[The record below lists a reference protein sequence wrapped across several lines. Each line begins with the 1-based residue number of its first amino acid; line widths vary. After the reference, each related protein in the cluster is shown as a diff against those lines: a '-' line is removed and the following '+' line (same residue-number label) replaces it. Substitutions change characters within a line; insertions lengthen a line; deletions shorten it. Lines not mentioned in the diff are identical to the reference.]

1 MDSTTEDIYKPSI
14 SKIKGKARV
23 LLFIIMLT
31 AFFRNLGLSIVNIG
45 LPKFIISLS
54 GTLTAYGLVIG
65 AFSITQSIF
74 QFPIASFS
82 DRFGRKKILLIG
94 ITLYIIG
101 TFLCYFAQD
110 IPQLIIFRAIQGAG
124 AYTSILQA
132 MIGDLFKKGRYG
144 KGMGFYSLS
153 MNSGYFVGIVLG
165 GVISTYLGFRNIF
178 SVSGL
183 LALISGIFILF
194 FYKEKRIP
202 VSNNDVYSNNG
213 TNNTKINFSSLKDL
227 LKRSQ
232 FIIIVL
238 LNCIRWFLF
247 GGIVAYLIWILQM
260 HFNLDE
266 MITSFLLLYIVFIYL
281 FFVIFSSRF
290 IDKKGPRKMM
300 LIGQSLVLI
309 FGSTFFYIDSSNN
322 LILFLIIISF
332 IAMGLA
338 TYDPSGNTLLLNFIV
353 KIDPNLKGTGLGFN
367 NSIGFFFSAL
377 GSIAICSAGEIFIL
391 FPFYIIFILIL
402 ISFIIALK
410 LIKGK

>member
-74 QFPIASFS
+74 QFPIASSS

-94 ITLYIIG
+94 IALYIVG
-101 TFLCYFAQD
+101 TFLCYFARD

-165 GVISTYLGFRNIF
+165 GIISTYLGFRNIF
-178 SVSGL
+178 SVSGM
-183 LALISGIFILF
+183 LALISGILILF
-194 FYKEKRIP
+194 FYNEKKTKIP
-202 VSNNDVYSNNG
+202 NNDYNNYE
-213 TNNTKINFSSLKDL
+213 NSNTKINFSSLKGL
-227 LKRSQ
+227 LKRRQ

-260 HFNLDE
+260 HFKLDE
-266 MITSFLLLYIVFIYL
+266 IITSLLLLYIVFIYL

-391 FPFYIIFILIL
+391 LPFYMIFILIL
-402 ISFIIALK
+402 ISFITALK
-410 LIKGK
+410 LIKSK

>member
-1 MDSTTEDIYKPSI
+1 
-14 SKIKGKARV
+14 
-23 LLFIIMLT
+23 
-31 AFFRNLGLSIVNIG
+31 
-45 LPKFIISLS
+45 
-54 GTLTAYGLVIG
+54 
-65 AFSITQSIF
+65 
-74 QFPIASFS
+74 
-82 DRFGRKKILLIG
+82 LLIG

-165 GVISTYLGFRNIF
+165 
-178 SVSGL
+178 
-183 LALISGIFILF
+183 
-194 FYKEKRIP
+194 KEKRIP

-213 TNNTKINFSSLKDL
+213 TNNTKINFSSLKEL

-232 FIIIVL
+232 FITIVL